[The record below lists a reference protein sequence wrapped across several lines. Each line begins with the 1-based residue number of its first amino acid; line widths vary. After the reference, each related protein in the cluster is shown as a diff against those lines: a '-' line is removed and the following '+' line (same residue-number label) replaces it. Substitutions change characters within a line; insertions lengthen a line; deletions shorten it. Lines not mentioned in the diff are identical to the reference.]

1 MKPHEIHRSAA
12 PTLIV
17 VEVVTV
23 STSRYRKM
31 RAGESFVDESGDMA
45 EKECKAAG
53 LKVLRRTLVSDD
65 AEMITKEVKS
75 FLSGET
81 DVLMFTGGTG
91 ISKNDITIETV
102 EGFFDK
108 EIDGFGELLRRSSYP
123 HLGAASALTRATAG
137 VVSGR
142 LILCMPGSPDA
153 VRTALRSFARE
164 IPHAI
169 MVARS

>member
-1 MKPHEIHRSAA
+1 
-12 PTLIV
+12 V

-23 STSRYRKM
+23 STSRYEKM
-31 RAGESFVDESGDMA
+31 RASESFIDESGDTA
-45 EKECKAAG
+45 EKECQAAG
-53 LKVLRRTLVSDD
+53 LKVSRRTLVSDN
-65 AEMITKEVKS
+65 AEMIRKEVNS
-75 FLSGET
+75 FLTRKS

-91 ISKNDITIETV
+91 ISQHDITIETLR
-102 EGFFDK
+102 EFFDK
-108 EIDGFGELLRRSSYP
+108 EIDGFGELLRRSSYRRV
-123 HLGAASALTRATAG
+123 GAASALTRATAG

-153 VRTALRSFARE
+153 VRTALRSFASE